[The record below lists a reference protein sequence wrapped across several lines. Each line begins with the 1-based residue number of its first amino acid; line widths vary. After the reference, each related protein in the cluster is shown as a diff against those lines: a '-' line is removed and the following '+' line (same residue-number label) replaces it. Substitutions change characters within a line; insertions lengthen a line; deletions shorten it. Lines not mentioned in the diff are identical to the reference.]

1 MTDGG
6 GVTGGTAGT
15 PFEVQTGTGI
25 QFGLDGKLVGPATV
39 AAAPVFSPLGA
50 VQTQALT
57 INLGDDTTAGG
68 TGLAGMTQMALQSQ
82 TKSVTQDGHGSGVLA
97 SISVDKSGQIQGS
110 FSNGQSRVIGRVG
123 VALIDAPDQMERAG
137 GNLFAE
143 TTASG
148 SSTMGAAGLGGR
160 GGIVAG
166 ALENSNVD
174 LSTEF
179 IKMITAQRN
188 YQANSKTVTTADSL
202 LSELMNLKR

>member
-1 MTDGG
+1 M
-6 GVTGGTAGT
+6 
-15 PFEVQTGTGI
+15 FIE
-25 QFGLDGKLVGPATV
+25 LVGPATV